1 MSAKVNGLGHIG
13 FYVKDLEL
21 MKEFYEF
28 EKIKIQ
34 VLKIINELA

>member
-1 MSAKVNGLGHIG
+1 MIVKFVNILNKTKKISQKR
-13 FYVKDLEL
+13 VI
-21 MKEFYEF
+21 EF